1 MENNGWIKIYRQIQ
15 KHWIWDNP
23 DYLKAWI
30 AILITVNHEDNK
42 VLIHG
47 ELFNCGRGESL
58 LSLANWAKTFGKG
71 WTIQRTRTFFNLL
84 EKDKMINTEGC
95 RKTTRLNV
103 CNYDSYQEVQQT
115 NNRQTTGKQ
124 QADNKQITTN
134 KNDKNDKKNNID
146 IQQAEHLDENYI
158 KFNLWLKDNA
168 SNVLKIK
175 NQISEKEF
183 LKLKGKYSSQ
193 EIMNVVECLDNYAP
207 ASKKYISVYK
217 TILKWLEKP
226 IPGKNSYSSVQ
237 GLSKDEEMFNGKRTY
252 MRGVNRA
259 VIPDDAPPRP
269 NRYSV
274 WSESEKEWKYQ
285 MP

>member
-1 MENNGWIKIYRQIQ
+1 MESIGWIKIHRQIQ

-95 RKTTRLNV
+95 RKTTLLNV
-103 CNYDSYQEVQQT
+103 CNYDSYQEVQHT
-115 NNRQTTGKQ
+115 NNIQTTYKQ

-134 KNDKNDKKNNID
+134 KNDKKNKKNNID
-146 IQQAEHLDENYI
+146 IQQAENLDESYI
-158 KFNLWLKDNA
+158 KFNSWLMENA
-168 SNVLKIK
+168 PIVSSLKTQMTEKQFLEIK
-175 NQISEKEF
+175 R
-183 LKLKGKYSSQ
+183 KYSSSQ
-193 EIMNVVECLDNYAP
+193 IINIINNIENYIP
-207 ASKKYISVYK
+207 TPKKYRNVYLTFK
-217 TILKWLEKP
+217 KWAEREYENQTDNLINKP
-226 IPGKNSYSSVQ
+226 NIF
-237 GLSKDEEMFNGKRTY
+237 D
-252 MRGVNRA
+252 
-259 VIPDDAPPRP
+259 
-269 NRYSV
+269 
-274 WSESEKEWKYQ
+274 
-285 MP
+285 

>member
-1 MENNGWIKIYRQIQ
+1 MESIGWIKIHRQIQ

-103 CNYDSYQEVQQT
+103 CNYDSYQEVQHT
-115 NNRQTTGKQ
+115 NNIQTTDKQ

-134 KNDKNDKKNNID
+134 KNDKKNKKNNID
-146 IQQAEHLDENYI
+146 IQQAENLDESYIKSNSWLMENAPIVSSLKTQMTEKQFLEIKRKYSSSQIINIINNIENYI
-158 KFNLWLKDNA
+158 
-168 SNVLKIK
+168 
-175 NQISEKEF
+175 
-183 LKLKGKYSSQ
+183 
-193 EIMNVVECLDNYAP
+193 P
-207 ASKKYISVYK
+207 TPKKYRNVYLTFK
-217 TILKWLEKP
+217 KWAEREYENQTDNLINKP
-226 IPGKNSYSSVQ
+226 NIF
-237 GLSKDEEMFNGKRTY
+237 D
-252 MRGVNRA
+252 
-259 VIPDDAPPRP
+259 
-269 NRYSV
+269 
-274 WSESEKEWKYQ
+274 
-285 MP
+285 